1 MRYLTWLSIHTK
13 VFNVGDY
20 RRVSNEQPS
29 ADFFLKGN
37 EEGSKMREQAAM
49 NAFSDLVNWLNE
61 EGGIVGIL
69 DATNTTK
76 VRRKWIT
83 DKCQAI
89 DLKVMFIESICDS
102 EEVIMQNIMDVKLS
116 SPDYLG
122 QDAEK
127 AAQDFR
133 QRIKN
138 YEDSYEPIE
147 DSNVTYVKIINVGE
161 QIIVNLVHNFMQSRI
176 IYYLMNL
183 HIRPRSIW
191 LSRHGESEFNLAG
204 RIGGD
209 APLSSRGVE
218 YAKLLPEVVKLSVGD
233 DVALTVWT
241 STLKRTIQTAAN
253 LPYSKLQWK
262 ALDELDA
269 GVCDALTYE
278 EIEAL
283 YPEDFANRDNDK
295 FNYRYRGGESYQD
308 VITRLEPV
316 IMELERR
323 ENVLVVAHQA
333 VIRCIYAYYM
343 SLPQSE
349 SPWINIP
356 LHTVMK
362 LTPTAY
368 KTHEERYT
376 RFTLLNF

>member
-1 MRYLTWLSIHTK
+1 
-13 VFNVGDY
+13 
-20 RRVSNEQPS
+20 
-29 ADFFLKGN
+29 
-37 EEGSKMREQAAM
+37 M
-49 NAFSDLVNWLNE
+49 NAFSDLINWLNE
-61 EGGIVGIL
+61 EDGIVGIL

-83 DKCQAI
+83 DKCSAI

-147 DSNVTYVKIINVGE
+147 DSNVTFVKIINVGE

-209 APLSSRGVE
+209 APLSSRGAE
-218 YAKLLPEVVKLSVGD
+218 YAKHLPEVVIKSVGD

-253 LPYSKLQWK
+253 LPYPKLQWK

-283 YPEDFANRDNDK
+283 YPEDFANRDEDK

-308 VITRLEPV
+308 VIMRLEPV

-376 RFTLLNF
+376 RFPFLCFNANVQRLKVDVPAVSTQREKPPSSKKNSISA